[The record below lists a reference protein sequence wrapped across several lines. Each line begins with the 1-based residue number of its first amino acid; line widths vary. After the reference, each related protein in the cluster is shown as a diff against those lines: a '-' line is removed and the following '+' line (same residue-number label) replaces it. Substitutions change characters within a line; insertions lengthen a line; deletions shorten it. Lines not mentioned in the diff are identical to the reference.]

1 MLVEVTD
8 EEVDAHTELE
18 EMVDTDTLNEVTEV
32 MEVSDELEE
41 NEVTHICDQDETDE
55 VDRTEAGDSMLEE
68 VDIEV
73 IHLCALEEMVDADE
87 VLEEQVETY
96 VVLLELNDETDE

>member
-8 EEVDAHTELE
+8 EMDDVHIELD

-32 MEVSDELEE
+32 TEVSDELDE
-41 NEVTHICDQDETDE
+41 NEVTDICDLDETDE
-55 VDRTEAGDSMLEE
+55 VDRTELGDSMLEE

-73 IHLCALEEMVDADE
+73 IHLCVLEVMVDADE
-87 VLEEQVETY
+87 VLEEQAETY
-96 VVLLELNDETDE
+96 VVLLELKDETDE